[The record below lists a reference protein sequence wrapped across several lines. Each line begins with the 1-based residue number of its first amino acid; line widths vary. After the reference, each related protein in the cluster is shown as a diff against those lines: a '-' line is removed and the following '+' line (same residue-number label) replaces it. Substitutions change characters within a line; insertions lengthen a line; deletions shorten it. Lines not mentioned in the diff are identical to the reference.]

1 MTPESE
7 IRRHLDQRGLELQS
21 VRRIWFTWKL
31 LLGRGVSN
39 LAVAYEATATAR
51 DGSLHRYTYAWDP
64 AGGSVFER
72 SGLKRFANGV
82 SFDADL

>member
-7 IRRHLDQRGLELQS
+7 IREHLDRRGLELQS
-21 VRRIWFTWKL
+21 VRRLWFAWKV

-39 LAVAYEATATAR
+39 LAVGYEATARAR

-64 AGGSVFER
+64 AGGAVFER

-82 SFDADL
+82 WFDAE